1 MTPTA
6 SSPCILAAT
15 SPPRGWRSPQDAP
28 AWHKLH
34 QQAYR
39 SFGLDWVHPD
49 KTVNHD
55 NPDHNASSEWWK
67 VLSPQE
73 RDIIHFL
80 DLTQALLPETG
91 SSEEVVDLRP
101 NPNYCRELCKSV
113 CFVQESSRVF
123 SCCGA

>member
-1 MTPTA
+1 
-6 SSPCILAAT
+6 
-15 SPPRGWRSPQDAP
+15 
-28 AWHKLH
+28 
-34 QQAYR
+34 
-39 SFGLDWVHPD
+39 VHPD

-55 NPDHNASSEWWK
+55 NPDHNASSKWWK

-101 NPNYCRELCKSV
+101 NPNYCGDFCKSG

-123 SCCGA
+123 SCRGA